1 MNRPGIEEL
10 AISVDLGSIQSTAEP
25 IVWVVGVVR
34 DPVVQYTNAE
44 GQREERSAYYWL
56 NYTTIHDA
64 VPPFLH
70 F

>member
-44 GQREERSAYYWL
+44 GNFTKSEYVATK
-56 NYTTIHDA
+56 TTYIRNA
-64 VPPFLH
+64 WRIVCQ
-70 F
+70 